1 MEQGSNK
8 SDREKFMKKVYDDYY
23 QRLCFYASKYVE
35 DMEDAKD
42 IVQELFVRL
51 WEGDM
56 TFENEQALS
65 SYLYSG
71 VFHACLNFRKLN
83 SIHERHHQEILY
95 QQGTIDESNYVSGR
109 IEHEVLWEVFQAVDD
124 LPEESRK
131 VFKLS
136 YMEGRGIQ
144 EVADLLH
151 ISVHTVKSQRAYA
164 KKLLKERLK
173 DLYPVVLLIY
183 GMLH

>member
-51 WEGDM
+51 WEGNM

-71 VFHACLNFRKLN
+71 VFHACLNFRKF
-83 SIHERHHQEILY
+83 LY
-95 QQGTIDESNYVSGR
+95 QQGTVDESNYVSGR

-164 KKLLKERLK
+164 KKLLKECLK
-173 DLYPVVLLIY
+173 DLYPVVLLIC

>member
-1 MEQGSNK
+1 METRIAELRWKEVIGLRDGS
-8 SDREKFMKKVYDDYY
+8 RFG
-23 QRLCFYASKYVE
+23 YVE

-51 WEGDM
+51 WEGNM

-95 QQGTIDESNYVSGR
+95 QQGTVDESNYVNGR

-131 VFKLS
+131 RE
-136 YMEGRGIQ
+136 EGGMGIRNLRRRL
-144 EVADLLH
+144 DLLYPQH
-151 ISVHTVKSQRAYA
+151 YA
-164 KKLLKERLK
+164 LFLGRCGNCYSAKLKIRLQ
-173 DLYPVVLLIY
+173 
-183 GMLH
+183 